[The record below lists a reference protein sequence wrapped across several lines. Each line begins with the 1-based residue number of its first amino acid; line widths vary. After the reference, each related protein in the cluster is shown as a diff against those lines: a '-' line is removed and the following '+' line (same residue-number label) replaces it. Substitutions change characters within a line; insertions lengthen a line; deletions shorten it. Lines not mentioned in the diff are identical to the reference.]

1 MPADNTILQELE
13 ALNSQLAAFDNQLP
27 MQVADQNYFN
37 DFPTQ
42 ILGFVKDECE
52 PVFKGATLPLST
64 HPNYFDALPSVILD
78 NVKHTHQESH
88 QINAKAPIFL
98 SWQKSRLALAAILIA
113 IISFGGY
120 LTFIGQADHQPLQL
134 LANVENKDIKE
145 YLLRAGD
152 IHFANDK
159 APQLNDKEIKD
170 RDIVKYLN
178 ETGWD

>member
-1 MPADNTILQELE
+1 MSADNTILQELE
-13 ALNSQLAAFDNQLP
+13 ALNSQLAALDNHLP
-27 MQVADQNYFN
+27 MQVPRQDYF
-37 DFPTQ
+37 DALPSH
-42 ILGFVKDECE
+42 ILSFVKEECE
-52 PVFKGATLPLST
+52 PVFKGATLPLRT
-64 HPNYFDALPSVILD
+64 QTNYFDALPSVILD
-78 NVKHTHQESH
+78 KVKHTHQDI
-88 QINAKAPIFL
+88 QQTNAKAPIFL

-120 LTFIGQADHQPLQL
+120 LTFIGQSDHQPLQL

-152 IHFANDK
+152 IRLANQN